1 MCAKFHFVDLAGSE
15 RANRTG
21 NVGERFKGNA
31 YSRWYHCFL
40 IYFVNDVFCS
50 LKKVLLVCASI
61 IFCVNICSWL
71 EHLGMLSCMYCCY
84 QKSVTCKHYV
94 MHFLG
99 LVTSSVGFKTLLL
112 YLLVICIFI
121 ISLYPCDA
129 MLVWV
134 LAMARPCVC
143 LSVCLSMSVASQ
155 CSVKQLNESNWFL
168 AWELPFLHCVKI
180 KFVCL
185 QK

>member
-1 MCAKFHFVDLAGSE
+1 MFCSDFEHYMCAKFHFVDLAGSE

-40 IYFVNDVFCS
+40 IYFVTDVFCS
-50 LKKVLLVCASI
+50 LKKVLLVCGSI

-99 LVTSSVGFKTLLL
+99 LVTSSVGF
-112 YLLVICIFI
+112 
-121 ISLYPCDA
+121 
-129 MLVWV
+129 
-134 LAMARPCVC
+134 MARQ
-143 LSVCLSMSVASQ
+143 MQ
-155 CSVKQLNESNWFL
+155 ENFRVKGKKLYFG
-168 AWELPFLHCVKI
+168 
-180 KFVCL
+180 FVDL
-185 QK
+185 EKAFDRVPREVISWAMRKLGVEE

>member
-1 MCAKFHFVDLAGSE
+1 
-15 RANRTG
+15 
-21 NVGERFKGNA
+21 
-31 YSRWYHCFL
+31 
-40 IYFVNDVFCS
+40 
-50 LKKVLLVCASI
+50 
-61 IFCVNICSWL
+61 
-71 EHLGMLSCMYCCY
+71 
-84 QKSVTCKHYV
+84 

-129 MLVWV
+129 MLVRV

-168 AWELPFLHCVKI
+168 AWELPFLHCVKN